1 MRLRFTAVAQSD
13 IRSIYERI
21 VAEDAAAAQRV
32 EDLIRAKCER
42 VAVFPRIGAQT
53 DYDDVR
59 RLPLVR
65 WPYTIFYRI
74 VEAENAIDV
83 LRVVL
88 GARVKDLN
96 RLPD

>member
-1 MRLRFTAVAQSD
+1 MRLRFTAVAQAD

-21 VAEDAAAAQRV
+21 VAEHPAAAQRV

-42 VAVFPRIGAQT
+42 LAVFPRIGART
-53 DYDDVR
+53 DCEDVR

-65 WPYTIFYRI
+65 WPYAIFYRI
-74 VEAENAIDV
+74 VEAADAVDI
-83 LRVVL
+83 LRVVP